1 MSFVSL
7 PDSAPPSAVAPPI
20 GGGRERRRA
29 RAAALPR
36 LEPVARMELTRLEH
50 EEPSRPI
57 NARST
62 AASGD
67 GPDSCW
73 H

>member
-7 PDSAPPSAVAPPI
+7 PDSAPPSAVAPLV
-20 GGGRERRRA
+20 GARGRRSA

-36 LEPVARMELTRLEH
+36 LEPVARMELTRLER

-62 AASGD
+62 ATSGD